1 MNKVIIQENMRF
13 LTALRLCLFGCKI
26 FLDVKYFTMKIFYKK
41 YFHFIVFGCVS
52 ENSFT
57 SVCFLVK

>member
-26 FLDVKYFTMKIFYKK
+26 FLDVKYFTMKIFYKNI
-41 YFHFIVFGCVS
+41 FILQCLVVYLKIHMQVS
-52 ENSFT
+52 VSW
-57 SVCFLVK
+57 